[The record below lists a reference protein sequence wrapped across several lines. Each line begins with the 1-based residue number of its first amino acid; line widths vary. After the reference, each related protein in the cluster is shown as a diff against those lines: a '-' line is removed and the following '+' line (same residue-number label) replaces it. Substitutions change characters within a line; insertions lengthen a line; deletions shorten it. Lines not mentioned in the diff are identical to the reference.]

1 MWKQKMPTRRRL
13 SPDAVVAS
21 LGRVSPAKPVLVVS
35 ETIDVRIDRQLSA
48 ATTPEHKENKGE
60 ESWARGDC
68 TAGKAS
74 TESSLSRGS
83 RRLKPLTPW
92 SRQWLGRTRA
102 EVPEPTGIN
111 SSSAGLL
118 DNCPGHMVSAGVRR
132 ACASKWKRG
141 RKAPTEE
148 ELEALLE
155 EDHDA
160 AVAFE
165 ALVDTW
171 IRSKDASEMNLEY
184 AMKLPSFLPLF
195 IANAAAPHGIVT
207 ANKMWTDMTK
217 QKEAIGKTLA
227 ILQGIDSD
235 KNALEGLFGQVEEVC
250 ARLWHYTGD
259 GNPFINQISVF
270 PLFDHGTGQISHYLG
285 VMRIQRISEDATKD
299 QLSRLRRLLSSVLGV
314 VSEERELRERKIY
327 SGQMPPAR
335 QAGQGSTTRARDPSF
350 YEGIQERLGRPKDVS
365 KYLTKCSMHR
375 AKIEEIEKLSRQ
387 LSQDL
392 PPKLDPELRLCA
404 DTEVFSR
411 TSSSGSNN
419 MSKSRLNSGDRAHP
433 AHVTDSKA
441 KARRIPDA
449 EWGEAPMQM
458 DTFEMKVARSGSSG
472 CLKAKCAPNP
482 LKAKTKFDRAR
493 ASQSPG
499 QRGTSSNAF
508 SRLASA
514 DSLASIPVNAEKWA
528 LLPRVIAPLSDEAAK
543 IKGRFGR
550 PEQRATHLNL
560 EHHFR
565 QVSLLP
571 VGDDTADLESFFA
584 GLGAQRNE
592 FMRVSSV

>member
-1 MWKQKMPTRRRL
+1 MWKQRMPTRRRL
-13 SPDAVVAS
+13 SPDAVLAS
-21 LGRVSPAKPVLVVS
+21 LGRASLAKPVLVIS
-35 ETIDVRIDRQLSA
+35 EEADVRIDRQLSV

-60 ESWARGDC
+60 ELWAQGDC

-74 TESSLSRGS
+74 TESSLSRGN

-102 EVPEPTGIN
+102 EVREPREIN

-118 DNCPGHMVSAGVRR
+118 DNCPGHMVSAGGRR
-132 ACASKWKRG
+132 ARASKWKRG
-141 RKAPTEE
+141 RKSPTEE

-155 EDHDA
+155 EDEDA

-207 ANKMWTDMTK
+207 VNKMWIDMTK

-235 KNALEGLFGQVEEVC
+235 KKALESLFGQDEEVC

-259 GNPFINQISVF
+259 GTPFINHISVF
-270 PLFDHGTGQISHYLG
+270 PLVGHGTGQISHYLG
-285 VMRIQRISEDATKD
+285 VMRLQRVSEDATKD
-299 QLSRLRRLLSSVLGV
+299 QLSHLRRMLSSVLGV
-314 VSEERELRERKIY
+314 VSEERELRELKIY
-327 SGQMPPAR
+327 SGQMPPAPAR
-335 QAGQGSTTRARDPSF
+335 QATTPIRDHSF
-350 YEGIQERLGRPKDVS
+350 YEGIQQRLGRPTDVS
-365 KYLTKCSMHR
+365 KYLTECSTHR
-375 AKIEEIEKLSRQ
+375 AKIEEMEKWSRQ
-387 LSQDL
+387 LSQEL
-392 PPKLDPELRLCA
+392 PPKLRPELRPCA

-411 TSSSGSNN
+411 TSSVGSNN
-419 MSKSRLNSGDRAHP
+419 MSESRLKSGDRAHP

-441 KARRIPDA
+441 TARRIPDA

-472 CLKAKCAPNP
+472 CLKAKCASNP
-482 LKAKTKFDRAR
+482 LKAKTKFDRVR
-493 ASQSPG
+493 ASPSPG
-499 QRGTSSNAF
+499 ERGTSSDAF

-514 DSLASIPVNAEKWA
+514 DSLGSIPVNAEKRA
-528 LLPRVIAPLSDEAAK
+528 LLPQVLAPLSADEAAK
-543 IKGRFGR
+543 KKGRFGR
-550 PEQRATHLNL
+550 PEQRVTQLSL

-565 QVSLLP
+565 LVSLRP
-571 VGDDTADLESFFA
+571 IGDDTADLESSFA
-584 GLGAQRNE
+584 GLGAHRNE
-592 FMRVSSV
+592 FTRVSSV